1 MNWKLSKIFSLFCV
15 FFQTFVMLALRG
27 HYSIDLI
34 AGLII
39 AHWCYLM
46 SQPIDTFLTS
56 KCKKKKLPKSS
67 LEEPLLPASHFEYQ
81 Y

>member
-1 MNWKLSKIFSLFCV
+1 
-15 FFQTFVMLALRG
+15 MLALRG

-46 SQPIDTFLTS
+46 SQPIDAFLTS
-56 KCKKKKLPKSS
+56 KCKKKKQPKSS
-67 LEEPLLPASHFEYQ
+67 L
-81 Y
+81 